1 MAERLLIDV
10 NEFGDKLGAE
20 VDDLLVEFGN
30 QLVNNLKRES
40 PVGATGDL
48 QRSWQIFLT
57 GRGRVG
63 LGSRIGYAADVN
75 DGTEPHE
82 PDFEQIKIWA
92 RRVLGDESAAG
103 PVWRKIAREG
113 TEPNP
118 YIDRSLEKTINEF
131 QP

>member
-1 MAERLLIDV
+1 MPERLLINV

-57 GRGRVG
+57 GRGRVV
-63 LGSRIGYAADVN
+63 LGSRIGYADDVN
-75 DGTEPHE
+75 DGTPPHE

-103 PVWRKIAREG
+103 AVFNKIKEEG
-113 TEPNP
+113 TDPNP
-118 YIDRSLEKTINEF
+118 YIDRAIEETVNEF

>member
-20 VDDLLVEFGN
+20 VDNLLVEFGN

-57 GRGRVG
+57 GRGRVV
-63 LGSRIGYAADVN
+63 LGSRIGYADDVN

-82 PDFEQIKIWA
+82 PDFQQIKIWA

-103 PVWRKIAREG
+103 PVWRKIKEEG

>member
-1 MAERLLIDV
+1 MARIVFDLDELDDEL
-10 NEFGDKLGAE
+10 NAE
-20 VDDLLVEFGN
+20 VAGILEDIANELIN
-30 QLVNNLKRES
+30 QLKLES
-40 PVGATGDL
+40 PVGATSDL

-57 GRGRVG
+57 GRGRVV
-63 LGSRIGYAADVN
+63 LGSRIGYADDVN

-103 PVWRKIAREG
+103 AVFNKIKEEG
-113 TEPNP
+113 TDPNP
-118 YIDRSLEKTINEF
+118 YIDRSLEQTINEF